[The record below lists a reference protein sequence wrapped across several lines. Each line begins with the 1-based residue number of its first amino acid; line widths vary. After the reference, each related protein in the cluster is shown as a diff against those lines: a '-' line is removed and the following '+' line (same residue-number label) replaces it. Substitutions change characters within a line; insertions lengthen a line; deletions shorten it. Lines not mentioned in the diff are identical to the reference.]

1 MSESF
6 IFKGI
11 ASSELGVVM
20 NEKWIDC
27 LPAMAYE
34 EIDVEGR
41 DGAILTPLNYKLV
54 SKEVSCTLLNKD
66 RLNEVLAWLH
76 GSGTLELNG
85 KYRNAAI
92 FDGIEFTKH
101 GMQRLD
107 FRIPFLMEPF
117 WYKDDAFQTVTT
129 SVTNEGNI
137 DAVPLIKVSGSG
149 TASLTVN
156 EIVIG
161 LDFSVASS
169 IVIDCLEKT
178 EDFPKA
184 VSIGFSYPTLKPG
197 DNTIQTSG
205 TITVQMKRKD
215 RWIG

>member
-1 MSESF
+1 MSEVF

-11 ASSELGVVM
+11 ASSEIGVVM

-27 LPAMAYE
+27 LPEQAYE
-34 EIDVEGR
+34 EIEVEGR

-54 SKEVSCTLLNKD
+54 SKDVSCTLLNKD

-85 KYRNAAI
+85 KYRKAAI
-92 FDGIEFTKH
+92 LDGIEFTKH

-107 FRIPFLMEPF
+107 FNIPFLMDPF
-117 WYKDDAFQTVTT
+117 WYKEDEYKTVTT
-129 SVTNEGNI
+129 SVTNDGNI

-149 TASLTVN
+149 NASLTVN

-161 LDFSVASS
+161 LDFSIASP

-184 VSIGFSYPTLKPG
+184 VNIGFSYPTLKPG
-197 DNTIQTSG
+197 ANSITTSG

>member
-1 MSESF
+1 MSEMF
-6 IFKGI
+6 IFNGI
-11 ASSELGVVM
+11 ASLDLGVVM

-27 LPAMAYE
+27 LPEQAYE
-34 EIDVEGR
+34 EIEIEGR
-41 DGAILTPLNYKLV
+41 DGAIVTPLNYKLV
-54 SKEVSCTLLNKD
+54 SKEVPCTLLNKA
-66 RLNEVLAWLH
+66 RINEVLSWLH
-76 GSGTLELNG
+76 GSGKLELNG
-85 KYRNAAI
+85 RYRKAAI

-107 FRIPFLMEPF
+107 FSIPFLMEPF
-117 WYKDDAFQTVTT
+117 WYLEDEYKTVTT
-129 SVTNEGNI
+129 SVTNVGNI

-156 EIVIG
+156 DIVIG
-161 LDFSVASS
+161 LDFSVANP

-197 DNTIQTSG
+197 ANSITTSG

>member
-1 MSESF
+1 MSEVF

-11 ASSELGVVM
+11 ASSEIGVVM

-27 LPAMAYE
+27 LPEQAYE
-34 EIDVEGR
+34 EIEVEGR
-41 DGAILTPLNYKLV
+41 DGAIVTPLNYKLV
-54 SKEVSCTLLNKD
+54 SKDVSCTLLNKD

-85 KYRNAAI
+85 KYRKAAI
-92 FDGIEFTKH
+92 LDGIEFTKH

-107 FRIPFLMEPF
+107 FSIPFLMEPF
-117 WYKDDAFQTVTT
+117 WYQEDAYKTVTT
-129 SVTNEGNI
+129 SVTNVGNI

-156 EIVIG
+156 GIVIG
-161 LDFSVASS
+161 LDFSVASP

-197 DNTIQTSG
+197 ANKIQTSG
-205 TITVQMKRKD
+205 TISVQMKRKD